1 MLGLH
6 DTFFKIVLGVDI
18 ITLIIGIV
26 CIVLSRRSA
35 DANTEATTGTLA
47 QPLRI
52 FRIALWVTEGIGVL
66 QAIFGVLLLSSGK
79 NPSEPLHFVYGF
91 IVVGAIPIAYVYSDQ
106 KDVRRDVIIMTIAT
120 FLIVGAA
127 IRAYATGGAA

>member
-6 DTFFKIVLGVDI
+6 DTFFKIVLVVDA

-26 CIVLSRRSA
+26 CIVLSRRST
-35 DANTEATTGTLA
+35 DANTEVTTGTLA
-47 QPLRI
+47 MPLRI

-91 IVVGAIPIAYVYSDQ
+91 IVVCAIPIAYVYSDQ